1 MARHILKVLTGATM
15 KPRLS
20 QALVPLF
27 LALGAPAFAESPA
40 CFLFPGN
47 ADEHTCTCGPGPYP
61 DAEGDFNDVWGSA
74 PYTSD
79 SDICRAA
86 QHAGVI
92 GPEGG
97 EVTAI
102 RAEGPEGEWR
112 GSTANGVTSYTTSGV
127 YWDSAFTFE
136 GAQAPEPLPNCGPLG
151 EAEELACFCPYDA
164 PRGEVW
170 GSGPYTA
177 DSDICAAAY
186 HAGVIDPQNGG
197 NVRVIRG
204 PGQDNYTASTAAA
217 VTTSEHGPAEASFTF
232 GSFE

>member
-1 MARHILKVLTGATM
+1 M
-15 KPRLS
+15 KPRPS
-20 QALVPLF
+20 RALAFLL
-27 LALGAPAFAESPA
+27 LALSTPASAESPA

-61 DAEGDFNDVWGSA
+61 DAEGNFNDVWGSV
-74 PYTSD
+74 PYSSD

-86 QHAGVI
+86 LHAGVI

-102 RAEGPEGEWR
+102 RAEPPEGEWR
-112 GSTANGVTSYTTSGV
+112 GSTANGVTSFTFTIVGSYS
-127 YWDSAFTFE
+127 WDSAYTFE

-151 EAEELACFCPYDA
+151 EAEEVACYCPHGA

-177 DSDICAAAY
+177 DSDICTAAL
-186 HAGVIDPQNGG
+186 HAGVFGSASVG

-204 PGQDNYTASTAAA
+204 PGEDSYTSSTAAA
-217 VTTSEHGPAEASFTF
+217 VKTSEHGPADASFTF
-232 GSFE
+232 GAFE